1 MKFKKALADKI
12 AKVSLAMAKKFC
24 GAASA
29 YGVYQPKEPEVL
41 KKIRWKSIT
50 LRSYANTYI
59 ATSGTWVVY
68 NRNL

>member
-41 KKIRWKSIT
+41 KKIR
-50 LRSYANTYI
+50 
-59 ATSGTWVVY
+59 
-68 NRNL
+68 